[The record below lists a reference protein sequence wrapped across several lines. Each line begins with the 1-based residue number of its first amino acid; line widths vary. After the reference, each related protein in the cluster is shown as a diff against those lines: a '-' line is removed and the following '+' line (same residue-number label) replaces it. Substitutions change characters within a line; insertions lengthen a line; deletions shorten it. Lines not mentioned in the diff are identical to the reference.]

1 MGSGNTE
8 PVLQG
13 NVSQC
18 GFSFGSFGNVVVR
31 LLFSVCR
38 EVCVQQDKR
47 VHLTVV
53 YFGQAGLQEVKA
65 SMRKMSR
72 FELCKYSDILLV

>member
-1 MGSGNTE
+1 M
-8 PVLQG
+8 V
-13 NVSQC
+13 
-18 GFSFGSFGNVVVR
+18 
-31 LLFSVCR
+31 FSVCR

-65 SMRKMSR
+65 SLRKMSR
-72 FELCKYSDILLV
+72 FELCKCFVILH